1 MAVCVK
7 CYDEFPDAR
16 RDIGYEVCI
25 ECGDRQAR
33 KEAIRKSKCVAPLF
47 NKGSYQYIGNIN
59 AAKHIGR

>member
-1 MAVCVK
+1 MAICNECFV
-7 CYDEFPDAR
+7 DFPDAR
-16 RDIGYEVCI
+16 KVLGYSACI
-25 ECGDRQAR
+25 KCGDKNAQ